1 MTAVQAETVYSAAE
15 TADAVVLSGFCYCPA
30 CVAMAADYLVEIPAE
45 VLAAV
50 ILAVIIILSG
60 LSYCLPAVAAL
71 VDYNLTIC
79 KVPDIKDA

>member
-50 ILAVIIILSG
+50 IQSDNNFIWIILLLACCGGSCG
-60 LSYCLPAVAAL
+60 L
-71 VDYNLTIC
+71 
-79 KVPDIKDA
+79 